1 MRIVSGVALAAV
13 FVTLNAAPAIGQD
26 EGWQDRWYWGAQGDI
41 MLYKTPTSTNW
52 DNAYGAGGS
61 WFITKRQGG
70 LYLAFDAMFYDDGT
84 TSAVSNN
91 LSPTGFTTV
100 QFTRSQRWQALVYAV
115 PWSGAFQLYLGL
127 GFEIQN
133 ITDADTVSTGAE
145 TSQELA
151 AAFQAIESARSAA
164 FLALAGGIQL
174 KLGRLAVFGD
184 YHFMPGSDSFL
195 ITSSM
200 HVFTAGIRFALTSS
214 HVEETISR

>member
-13 FVTLNAAPAIGQD
+13 IVTLTAAPALGQD
-26 EGWQDRWYWGAQGDI
+26 VGWQDRWYWGAQGTY
-41 MLYKTPTSTNW
+41 MVYQTPSSTNW
-52 DNAYGAGGS
+52 DNAYGVGGS

-70 LYLAFDAMFYDDGT
+70 LYLAFDQMFFDDNT
-84 TSAVSNN
+84 QSAVANG

-100 QFTRSQRWQALVYAV
+100 SFTSSQRWQALVYAV

-145 TSQELA
+145 TNQEVQ
-151 AAFQAIESARSAA
+151 AAFVAIEHARSQA

-174 KLGRLAVFGD
+174 SLGRLAVFGD
-184 YHFMPGSDSFL
+184 YHFMPASDNFL

-200 HVFTAGIRFALTSS
+200 HTFTAGLRFALTSS
-214 HVEETISR
+214 RTEVTTQQ